1 MSPLSPHHPRERGV
15 VRGYPRVGFPAL
27 TCRPVSRH
35 NSGDVA
41 RWRDCRLPPNEPR
54 CARGY
59 KCVRRRAREVSLLPV
74 SAPRALRPAVV
85 HTAHRPHT
93 FRRPLRPHQG
103 PHTMSKHPC
112 LPRVKGK
119 GALKRK
125 ATEAARVQ
133 LPFRPQST
141 TANTSP
147 DTATPSP
154 PSPLVPQEEEEEE
167 IILDLNDHA
176 SLVDP
181 PAAVPAESE
190 DDPHQ
195 EDSEKLSDDDVDGNN
210 PIPGRPRKATSIILS
225 EEVERDLGEWLEHE
239 VPYVYTK
246 GHKDHMDRAKVGINL
261 LLLALV

>member
-1 MSPLSPHHPRERGV
+1 MTWPGGATVASRQTSHAAQGGISACDAELEKSVYCQSQHRAHYAPQLS
-15 VRGYPRVGFPAL
+15 
-27 TCRPVSRH
+27 T
-35 NSGDVA
+35 
-41 RWRDCRLPPNEPR
+41 LP
-54 CARGY
+54 
-59 KCVRRRAREVSLLPV
+59 
-74 SAPRALRPAVV
+74 
-85 HTAHRPHT
+85 TAHTPFDALYAHT
-93 FRRPLRPHQG
+93 KALL
-103 PHTMSKHPC
+103 TMPKHSC

-133 LPFRPQST
+133 LPFRPPST

-167 IILDLNDHA
+167 IILDVNDHA